1 MSKLLIDDYL
11 IRVLP
16 KLALKIGLNEAIFL
30 QQVHYWLNKSN
41 HRHIGKKWLCNTYND
56 WQEQFP
62 FWSVMTIRRTIASLE
77 KKNLLIT
84 DNFNKAGFDKT
95 KWYTINYEA
104 LNLVSNG
111 CVQNEQTSSS
121 ERTDTSVQNEQP
133 YTRDYSRDYKRY
145 IVEQV
150 RQS

>member
-41 HRHIGKKWLCNTYND
+41 HRHIGKKWLYNTYND

-84 DNFNKAGFDKT
+84 DNFNRAGFDKT

-104 LNLVSNG
+104 LNIVNNG
-111 CVQNEQTSSS
+111 C
-121 ERTDTSVQNEQP
+121 VQNEQP
-133 YTRDYSRDYKRY
+133 YTRDYSEITAETTKDILSNKFDKVNH
-145 IVEQV
+145 IE
-150 RQS
+150 